1 MHPFPIPLLRRL
13 PHFVAAGFAGL
24 ATATLFPAPPPASG
38 PAPATSS
45 PAAVL
50 ESSERAPSTDYRIV
64 ANDQIRFRITGEPDD
79 SASPL
84 IQRVSSQGEI
94 SAPLLGAIKV
104 AGLTLRE
111 TERLMEKRYRAEGF
125 YVNPQVILSFET
137 YAPRNVSVLGQVN
150 NPNQLDFPIE
160 HSAMG
165 IVSAITRAGGF
176 TRVARTDAVKVMR
189 TVEGKEVSYT
199 VNVAAYL
206 NETAKEAQ
214 FQLQPDD
221 IVFVPERVF

>member
-1 MHPFPIPLLRRL
+1 MKSSLPFFHQRSLRTFL
-13 PHFVAAGFAGL
+13 IGCAGL
-24 ATATLFPAPPPASG
+24 LASALFAASD
-38 PAPATSS
+38 SS
-45 PAAVL
+45 DK
-50 ESSERAPSTDYRIV
+50 TTGGDYRV
-64 ANDQIRFRITGEPDD
+64 VPNDQIRIRVTGETDD

-94 SAPLLGAIKV
+94 SLPLLGAVKV
-104 AGLTLRE
+104 SGLTLRE
-111 TERLMEKRYRAEGF
+111 AERLTEKRYHDEGF
-125 YVNPQVILSFET
+125 FINPQVILGFET

-160 HSAMG
+160 HNAMG

-189 TVEGKEVSYT
+189 TVDGKDVSFT

-206 NETAKEAQ
+206 NETTKEPQ